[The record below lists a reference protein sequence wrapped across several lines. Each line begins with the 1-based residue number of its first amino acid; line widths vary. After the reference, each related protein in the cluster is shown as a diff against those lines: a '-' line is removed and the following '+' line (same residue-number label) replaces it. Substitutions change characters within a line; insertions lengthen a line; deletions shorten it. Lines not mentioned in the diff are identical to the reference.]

1 MRLISVI
8 FFGCSAFALADD
20 RIAVWPDFAPGETT
34 KLRGELQPFRPNENP
49 PVSRVT
55 KISQPTLDAFPAEQ
69 PNGTIVLIL
78 PGGGFG
84 KVVPDMEGSEYA
96 KILNNVGITAFVLN
110 YRTKN
115 EPAHVGWKRPLQ
127 DAQRSMS
134 LLRATA
140 HQWRGDAGRIGL
152 VGFSAGGQVAARL
165 MTDQGRKSYDRID
178 RTDDVSHRPDFAQ
191 LIYPWNIY
199 DKSTGN
205 LLSDIVVTE
214 QTPSTFIVHTDD
226 DASTSLGSVLF
237 YAGLK
242 KNGVGAELHVYQT
255 GGHGYGTRNRPN
267 SDIGTWSDR
276 SLEWLK
282 LRKLATSSNQ

>member
-1 MRLISVI
+1 MRLAACLII
-8 FFGCSAFALADD
+8 ICLT
-20 RIAVWPDFAPGETT
+20 AVGAAETINIWPDFAPGETT
-34 KLRGELQPFRPNENP
+34 KLRGETQPFRDNEKP
-49 PVSRVT
+49 PITRVI
-55 KISQPTLDAFPAEQ
+55 KISQPTLDAFPAEH
-69 PNGTIVLIL
+69 PTGTVVLIL

-96 KILNNVGITAFVLN
+96 KLLNRVGISAFVLN

-115 EPAHVGWKRPLQ
+115 DESHIGWKRPLQ

-134 LLRATA
+134 WIRANA
-140 HQWRGDAGRIGL
+140 EKWNADPKRVGL

-165 MTDQGRKSYDRID
+165 LTDAGKKTYEPVDAVDAI
-178 RTDDVSHRPDFAQ
+178 SHRPDFAQ

-199 DKSTGN
+199 DKSTGK
-205 LLSDIVVTE
+205 LLSEIVVSKD
-214 QTPSTFIVHTDD
+214 TPATFIVHTDD

-242 KNGVGAELHVYQT
+242 KHGVGGELHVYQT
-255 GGHGYGTRNRPN
+255 GGHGYGTRDRPS

-282 LRKLATSSNQ
+282 QRKLAR

>member
-1 MRLISVI
+1 MRIPAFFLIVCTTVHAGDTI
-8 FFGCSAFALADD
+8 N
-20 RIAVWPDFAPGETT
+20 VWPDFAPGETT
-34 KLRGELQPFRPNENP
+34 KSRGETLPFRPQEKP
-49 PVSRVT
+49 PVSRVI
-55 KISQPTLDAFPAEQ
+55 KISQPTLDVYPADD
-69 PNGTIVLIL
+69 PNGTAVLIL

-96 KILNNVGITAFVLN
+96 VQLNDVGITAFVLS

-115 EPAHVGWKRPLQ
+115 KPSHVGWKRPLQ

-134 LLRATA
+134 WIRANAKNWKT
-140 HQWRGDAGRIGL
+140 QPDRIGL

-165 MTDQGRKSYDRID
+165 LTDGGKKLYYEVDEHDS
-178 RTDDVSHRPDFAQ
+178 TPHRPDFAQ

-199 DKSTGN
+199 DKATGD
-205 LLSDIVVTE
+205 LLKDIHITKD
-214 QTPSTFIVHTDD
+214 TPTTFIVHTDD

-242 KNGVGAELHVYQT
+242 KQGVGGEIHVYQT

-267 SDIGTWSDR
+267 SDIGTWTQR
-276 SLEWLK
+276 SIDWL
-282 LRKLATSSNQ
+282 RQRQLADAR